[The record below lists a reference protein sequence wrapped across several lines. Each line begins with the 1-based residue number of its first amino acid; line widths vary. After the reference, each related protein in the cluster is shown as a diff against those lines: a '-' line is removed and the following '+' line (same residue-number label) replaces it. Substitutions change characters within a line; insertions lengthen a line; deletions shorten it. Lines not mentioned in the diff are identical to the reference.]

1 MFIGDR
7 GFTRCKGKWNLY
19 TLDSICKG
27 ETQLPATKANQI
39 RCIIRI
45 PNAIERGFGR
55 LKQWKFIDSVAN
67 TEYIPIIYTIMKIL
81 CAVDNAFF
89 CNLVEDSDEAY
100 ANAKVIISNLELEN
114 KVMLLEADTIGWRKS
129 NTSDISTIIP
139 LYDYNDIKKF
149 SSEYSIRVAHAYLG
163 HIQQQWTMYIHYDYS
178 STIKI
183 KNIVSRYK
191 TTDNPKKHTVWI
203 RFGQNKL
210 DDTASSCT
218 SKSGLR
224 TAGGSCSHVTATLI
238 ALQYWKNNEKILPFY
253 TKARHYSSML

>member
-1 MFIGDR
+1 
-7 GFTRCKGKWNLY
+7 
-19 TLDSICKG
+19 
-27 ETQLPATKANQI
+27 
-39 RCIIRI
+39 
-45 PNAIERGFGR
+45 
-55 LKQWKFIDSVAN
+55 
-67 TEYIPIIYTIMKIL
+67 
-81 CAVDNAFF
+81 
-89 CNLVEDSDEAY
+89 
-100 ANAKVIISNLELEN
+100 
-114 KVMLLEADTIGWRKS
+114 MLLEADTIGWRKS